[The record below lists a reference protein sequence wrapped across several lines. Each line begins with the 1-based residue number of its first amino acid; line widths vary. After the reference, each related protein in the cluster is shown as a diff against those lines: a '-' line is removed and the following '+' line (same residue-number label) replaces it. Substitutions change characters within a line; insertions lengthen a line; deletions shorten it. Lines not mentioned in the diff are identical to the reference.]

1 MERDNSGGG
10 KEEPGPWLVVVTDG
24 RGGSNRQT
32 YTFQKNEGAWGN
44 AGWDLREE
52 GGIKVN

>member
-10 KEEPGPWLVVVTDG
+10 KEEQGPWLVVVTDG

-32 YTFQKNEGAWGN
+32 YTFQKNEGAWGI
-44 AGWDLREE
+44 L
-52 GGIKVN
+52 GGTYGKKVGSR